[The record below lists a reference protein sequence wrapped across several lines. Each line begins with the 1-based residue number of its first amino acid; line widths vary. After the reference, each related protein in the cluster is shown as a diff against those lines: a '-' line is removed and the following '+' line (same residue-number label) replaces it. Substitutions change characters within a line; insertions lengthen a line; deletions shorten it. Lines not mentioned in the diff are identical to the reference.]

1 MPLGNIL
8 KAGKK
13 MYDEGKKGMAAEE
26 PDFIPS
32 VGKRNSMPTTS
43 TRVSARETVAAA
55 RPAAT
60 TPAPKRRADPNDMG
74 RTMESM
80 GMGAGKAAKTL
91 NQRKKMLEDY

>member
-13 MYDEGKKGMAAEE
+13 MYDEGKKSMAAEE
-26 PDFIPS
+26 PAFIPS

-43 TRVSARETVAAA
+43 TRVSARETVAV
-55 RPAAT
+55 RPAT
-60 TPAPKRRADPNDMG
+60 TPVPKRRADPNDMG
-74 RTMESM
+74 RAMESM